1 MDQESKEIFS
11 SSVTLRET
19 PELDLQEDD
28 VTQPLAVQLGGLTN
42 EDLRELRPRKEGE
55 RQEEEEPTNRGV
67 SAYWKWQRMF
77 CWRRRCSC
85 L

>member
-42 EDLRELRPRKEGE
+42 EDLA
-55 RQEEEEPTNRGV
+55 V
-67 SAYWKWQRMF
+67 S
-77 CWRRRCSC
+77 
-85 L
+85 